1 MSDFT
6 KQFLAVIKMLAAVR
20 LEFRSCRLSVGRYD
34 GTWAVLFV
42 IVSVFRRI
50 RSTAK
55 NDC

>member
-1 MSDFT
+1 
-6 KQFLAVIKMLAAVR
+6 
-20 LEFRSCRLSVGRYD
+20 
-34 GTWAVLFV
+34 VLFV